1 MWDESLP
8 TQSKRGKKENNAK
21 ENSRIRHRRITKF
34 FMQDTVQSLKR
45 GCTVFCFM
53 QKS

>member
-1 MWDESLP
+1 MNKNPADLC
-8 TQSKRGKKENNAK
+8 
-21 ENSRIRHRRITKF
+21 HRRITKF